1 MGDEAGYL
9 KIWDLTPV
17 MERVGISKVKP
28 MSEMRTAFNP
38 FRQERVNC
46 SDSAKIVRQLKK
58 VDLPELNNPAN
69 LNLLI
74 REVKAHDD
82 VITAL

>member
-1 MGDEAGYL
+1 
-9 KIWDLTPV
+9 

-38 FRQERVNC
+38 YRQEKVNC
-46 SDSAKIVRQLKK
+46 TDSANIVRQMTN
-58 VDLPELNNPAN
+58 VNLPELNNPAN